1 MFRYLEEQTYL
12 RITVNS
18 KPSSMTQK
26 TFIRV
31 VTGLVTL
38 WVLTVDVIAQQ
49 SQESEDRV
57 RQEKIELILRIKD
70 RRTVH
75 DGKLL
80 KLLSDEDPAVRR
92 EATLAFGSIQDTTVL
107 GLLTNSL
114 TDKDPSVQLAG
125 AFAIGQTGVL
135 LGKQGKQQLEYDLIW
150 KRLSQTSG
158 ADRLIEEIGKFGTE
172 TGLNDLMVRVGNAF
186 PRQHTEAMT
195 MCIARFGI
203 RGVTSVD
210 AVRYLI
216 QFTKPADTTP
226 WQVAYALQR
235 IGSHEEIRLELD
247 HLVGLQKHPDPLVR
261 MYLAT
266 LLGKY
271 TKEKGTREVLVRL
284 AEFDGDWRVR
294 VNALKSLS
302 SFDLK
307 GRDQD
312 IWTFRRAFYS
322 DNLYVRL
329 TALASFA
336 NTGLGMNDTNRMT
349 RDVFEELKH
358 IARNERNDFAWQEQA
373 EAAQTLAKLGKREA
387 LPFLQSKK
395 GPYRYLHGRML
406 VALGNTGSPEA
417 LPLLSPYVNDDDPV
431 LARSALE
438 GLQTLSEQN
447 PGDSTIIQTTY
458 TASLEALGSDDA
470 AVTTTAASILGDS
483 LFRRAS
489 SVPPLLETL
498 SSLRFP
504 DDIETMQEV
513 ISTLGKLKDG
523 RAILPLIEFLKK
535 PDQSVVRAA
544 TNALRDLTGNDYSPK
559 FPQSF
564 EPLFTDFDFH
574 YLRALPDTVRVRIE
588 TVRGDVVAELYPRIA
603 PFTVMSFLK
612 LAEQRGFYRG
622 LSFHRVVP
630 NFVVQGGDPRGDGW
644 GGPGYSIRSEFSP
657 LTYDTGVLGI
667 ASSGKDTEGSQ
678 FFITQSPQPHLD
690 GRYTIFGRVIS
701 GLDVVNRIQVDDH
714 LFDVSIQGS
723 PPEPGK

>member
-1 MFRYLEEQTYL
+1 ML
-12 RITVNS
+12 VAS
-18 KPSSMTQK
+18 C
-26 TFIRV
+26 
-31 VTGLVTL
+31 LVTFL
-38 WVLTVDVIAQQ
+38 IFTVDVVAQQ
-49 SQESEDRV
+49 SQESEGRV
-57 RQEKIELILRIKD
+57 RQDKLELTFRIKD
-70 RRTVH
+70 RRTIH

-80 KLLSDEDPAVRR
+80 KLLSDEDPAVRK

-114 TDKDPSVQLAG
+114 IDRDPSVQLAG
-125 AFAIGQTGVL
+125 AFAIGQTGVM

-150 KRLSQTSG
+150 KRLSQTSA

-203 RGVTSVD
+203 RGIASVD

-216 QFTKPADTTP
+216 QLTKPTDATP

-302 SFDLK
+302 NFDLND
-307 GRDQD
+307 RDQD
-312 IWTFRRAFYS
+312 IWTFKRAFYS
-322 DNLYVRL
+322 DNPYVRL

-336 NTGLGMNDTNRMT
+336 NTGLGMSDTNRMT

-373 EAAQTLAKLGKREA
+373 EAGLTLAKLGKKEA
-387 LPFLQSKK
+387 LPFLQPTTR
-395 GPYRYLHGRML
+395 PYRYLRGRIL
-406 VALGNTGSPEA
+406 VALGNTGSPGA
-417 LPLLSPYVNDDDPV
+417 LPILSSYLNNDDAV

-447 PGDSTIIQTTY
+447 PADSIIIQTTY
-458 TASLEALGSDDA
+458 AASLEALGSQDV

-498 SSLRFP
+498 ASLRFP
-504 DDIETMQEV
+504 DDIETMQE
-513 ISTLGKLKDG
+513 IIATLGKLKDG

-544 TNALRDLTGNDYSPK
+544 THALQDLTGIDYSPR

-564 EPLFTDFDFH
+564 EPLFTDFDFN
-574 YLRALPDTVRVRIE
+574 YLSLLSDTVRVRIE
-588 TVRGDVVAELYPRIA
+588 TARGDIVAELYPRIA

-630 NFVVQGGDPRGDGW
+630 NFVIQGGDPHGDGW

-657 LTYDTGVLGI
+657 LTFDTGVLGM

-690 GRYTIFGRVIS
+690 GRYTIFGRVIL
-701 GLDVVNRIQVDDH
+701 GMDVVNRIQVDDH
-714 LFDVSIQGS
+714 LFNISIMESEQNPS
-723 PPEPGK
+723 K

>member
-1 MFRYLEEQTYL
+1 MTRIVCL
-12 RITVNS
+12 RVIT
-18 KPSSMTQK
+18 
-26 TFIRV
+26 F
-31 VTGLVTL
+31 LVML
-38 WVLTVDVIAQQ
+38 SILPVDLGAQQ
-49 SQESEDRV
+49 SSESENRIRRD
-57 RQEKIELILRIKD
+57 KIELILRIKD

-107 GLLTNSL
+107 GVLTNNL
-114 TDKDPSVQLAG
+114 IDKDPSVQRAA
-125 AFAIGQTGVL
+125 AFAIGQTGVM

-150 KRLSQTSG
+150 KRLWQTAA

-203 RGVTSVD
+203 RGITSVD

-216 QFTKPADTTP
+216 QFTKPTDATT

-247 HLVGLQKHPDPLVR
+247 HLVGLQKHNDPLVR

-271 TKEKGTREVLVRL
+271 TKERGTLDVLARL

-294 VNALKSLS
+294 VNALKSLAS
-302 SFDLK
+302 VELK

-312 IWTFRRAFYS
+312 IWTFKRAFYA
-322 DNLYVRL
+322 DNPYIRL

-336 NTGLGMNDTNRMT
+336 NTGLGMNDTSRMT
-349 RDVFEELKH
+349 RDTFEELKH
-358 IARNERNDFAWQEQA
+358 IAKNQRNDLAWQEQA
-373 EAAQTLAKLGKREA
+373 EAALTLAKLAKKGA
-387 LPFLQSKK
+387 LPFLQPKK
-395 GPYRYLHGRML
+395 GPYRYLRGRML

-417 LPLLSPYVNDDDPV
+417 LPLLSPYVNEDDPV

-447 PGDSTIIQTTY
+447 AGDSAIIQTTY
-458 TASLEALGSDDA
+458 TASLEALRSDDA
-470 AVTTTAASILGDS
+470 AVTATAASILGDS

-489 SVPPLLETL
+489 SVLPLLETL

-513 ISTLGKLKDG
+513 IATLGKLKDG
-523 RAILPLIEFLKK
+523 RAIIPLIEFLKK
-535 PDQSVVRAA
+535 PDQSVARVA
-544 TNALRDLTGNDYSPK
+544 TSALRDLTGNDYSPK

-564 EPLFTDFDFH
+564 EPLFTDFDFN
-574 YLRALPDTVRVRIE
+574 YLWALTDTVRVRIE
-588 TVRGDVVAELYPRIA
+588 TARGDIVAELYPRIA

-630 NFVVQGGDPRGDGW
+630 NFVIQGGDPHGDGW

-657 LTYDTGVLGI
+657 LTYDTGVLGM

-690 GRYTIFGRVIS
+690 GRYTIFGRVVS
-701 GLDVVNRIQVDDH
+701 GMDVVNRIQVDDH
-714 LFDVSIQGS
+714 LFNVSIM
-723 PPEPGK
+723 EMEADPGK